1 MSRTTLDIDPSILEE
16 IRRLQQKEKT
26 SMGKIVSRLL
36 AEALSRRA
44 ASPNAA
50 TLEWVSKD
58 MEPLIDISDKEAL
71 YAELDRD
78 EP

>member
-1 MSRTTLDIDPSILEE
+1 MSRITLDIAPSILDE
-16 IRRLQQKEKT
+16 IRRLQEKEKT

-36 AEALSRRA
+36 AEALNRRA
-44 ASPNAA
+44 ESPNAA
-50 TLEWVSKD
+50 PLQWVSKD

-78 EP
+78 EA